1 MIDFHSHI
9 LPGMDDGAQ
18 DPTVSFNL
26 LKTVQK
32 QGVTTVVASSHY
44 YGEEESV
51 DSFLRR
57 RSHAYETL
65 QQTGLLSSLPEIRLG
80 CEVHLSEG
88 LCRREGLERLCIQGT
103 DVILL
108 EMPYEIWQPW
118 LLESIYYIIAVRRLR
133 PVIAHLDRYREMLRH
148 AEMFHQLLSMDLT
161 VQLNADA
168 FCGFFFPKTV
178 RYAMASG
185 KPIVLGSDMHNMT
198 ARPPY
203 MEKAAK
209 AIRKRYGEGVLSAM
223 NRRAEELLSSGQA
236 AEQQG

>member
-1 MIDFHSHI
+1 M
-9 LPGMDDGAQ
+9 
-18 DPTVSFNL
+18 
-26 LKTVQK
+26 
-32 QGVTTVVASSHY
+32 
-44 YGEEESV
+44 
-51 DSFLRR
+51 
-57 RSHAYETL
+57 
-65 QQTGLLSSLPEIRLG
+65 
-80 CEVHLSEG
+80 
-88 LCRREGLERLCIQGT
+88 
-103 DVILL
+103 
-108 EMPYEIWQPW
+108 
-118 LLESIYYIIAVRRLR
+118 RRLR